1 MLTFEFAEPKV
12 ARCECCGGE
21 YSTLVRYVYKDGDA
35 YAAYYARFS
44 EAHREHPV
52 YAIISL
58 GDCGETSGPWDR
70 IAFAV
75 ELWTADDE
83 CRVSVVD
90 ATKSPWKAATVLGRI
105 LDRDEALQ
113 HERLQEVFHITD
125 HMTEDDAALRAYLK
139 GAG

>member
-1 MLTFEFAEPKV
+1 M
-12 ARCECCGGE
+12 
-21 YSTLVRYVYKDGDA
+21 
-35 YAAYYARFS
+35 
-44 EAHREHPV
+44 
-52 YAIISL
+52 
-58 GDCGETSGPWDR
+58 
-70 IAFAV
+70 
-75 ELWTADDE
+75 
-83 CRVSVVD
+83 D